1 MNDHSSLFSFY
12 LLRLVTAFHQHQAHL
27 VFLDVARRKLYLLL
41 GGFSALL
48 FVFEDYA
55 LVKKKSTAV
64 SSLSFLL
71 PPLCLFLM

>member
-12 LLRLVTAFHQHQAHL
+12 FLRLIAALHQHQAHL
-27 VFLDVARRKLYLLL
+27 VLLDIARRKLYLLL
-41 GGFSALL
+41 GGFSPLL
-48 FVFEDYA
+48 FVFKDYA
-55 LVKKKSTAV
+55 LDKKKNTAV